1 MWVAVHTTVYT
12 LPKYFAQIISA
23 VFAIPLSWTQILTS
37 PTFQYPVVLHPVSTT
52 VELIFQSYL
61 EYNLSGNVHDCS
73 IQWYKILKARVPS
86 TKMLLTFL
94 TSALLCGS
102 GKDAMVFTLYN
113 GFKFYGLYI
122 YLLFWCTTKIRT
134 L

>member
-12 LPKYFAQIISA
+12 LPNICPNYFRGICN
-23 VFAIPLSWTQILTS
+23 
-37 PTFQYPVVLHPVSTT
+37 PTFMNTNSNFSDISISSGFTPCVNYCWFHSQL
-52 VELIFQSYL
+52 YL
-61 EYNLSGNVHDCS
+61 AYNLSGNVHDRS

-86 TKMLLTFL
+86 TKVLLTFL
-94 TSALLCGS
+94 TSALFLCGS